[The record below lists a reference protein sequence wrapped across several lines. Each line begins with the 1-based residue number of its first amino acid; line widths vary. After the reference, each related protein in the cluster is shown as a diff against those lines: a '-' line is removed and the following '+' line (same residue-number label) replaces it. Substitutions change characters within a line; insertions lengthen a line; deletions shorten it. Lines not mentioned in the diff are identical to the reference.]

1 MAQAPTSFGVYYPF
15 LDRERVGTTLSELP
29 IGGAVAQLGERVVRN
44 HEVVSSI
51 LISSTI
57 IPALQ

>member
-1 MAQAPTSFGVYYPF
+1 MAQAPTNVGVYYRF
-15 LDRERVGTTLSELP
+15 LDMGRVGTTLSEIP

-57 IPALQ
+57 FVS